1 MFCRCSTDP
10 RTTPRRS
17 SNFALNCAPAR
28 LRYATM
34 VAVRTALIVVRIHDT
49 RAGEAFIGAELGFFE
64 DARAAQRCLTRN
76 PESDNAMRAQVLAI
90 RLATLAIFT

>member
-1 MFCRCSTDP
+1 
-10 RTTPRRS
+10 
-17 SNFALNCAPAR
+17 
-28 LRYATM
+28 M

-76 PESDNAMRAQVLAI
+76 PESDNAMRAQVLAM
-90 RLATLAIFT
+90 RLATLAMFTWYEWHWHDADLIAKAITRGETVAPHLT